1 MKNIDLILEKIKREG
16 FLDVSYSEENGAI
29 ICTPLN
35 VFEPEKTFNSIIKA
49 EKILKEY
56 PQLKNV
62 KVKLDEESERKIEKM
77 INVKRVVE
85 VDIQL
90 KKAYGPFLIF

>member
-1 MKNIDLILEKIKREG
+1 MKNIDIILENIKREG
-16 FLDVSYSEENGAI
+16 FSEVSYSEENSFI

-35 VFEPEKTFNSIIKA
+35 VFEPEKTLNGIIKA

-62 KVKLDEESERKIEKM
+62 KVKLYEKSERKIEKM
-77 INVKRVVE
+77 INVKKIVK
-85 VDIQL
+85 VDI
-90 KKAYGPFLIF
+90 

>member
-1 MKNIDLILEKIKREG
+1 MKNIDLILEKIKKEG
-16 FLDVSYSEENGAI
+16 FSDVSYSEENGAI

-35 VFEPEKTFNSIIKA
+35 VFDPEKTLNSIIKA

-62 KVKLDEESERKIEKM
+62 KIKLDEETERKIEKM
-77 INVKRVVE
+77 TNVKCVVE
-85 VDIQL
+85 VDIQ
-90 KKAYGPFLIF
+90 

>member
-16 FLDVSYSEENGAI
+16 FSDVSYSEENGAI

-35 VFEPEKTFNSIIKA
+35 VFEPEKTLNSIIKA

-62 KVKLDEESERKIEKM
+62 KVKLNEESEMKIEKM
-77 INVKRVVE
+77 INVKKIVK
-85 VDIQL
+85 VDI
-90 KKAYGPFLIF
+90 

>member
-1 MKNIDLILEKIKREG
+1 MKNIDIILEKIKREG
-16 FLDVSYSEENGAI
+16 FSEVSYSEENGAI

-35 VFEPEKTFNSIIKA
+35 VFEPEITLNSLINA

-62 KVKLDEESERKIEKM
+62 KVKLDEESERKLEKM
-77 INVKRVVE
+77 TNVKRAVE
-85 VDIQL
+85 VDIQ
-90 KKAYGPFLIF
+90 

>member
-16 FLDVSYSEENGAI
+16 FSEVSYPEENSAI

-35 VFEPEKTFNSIIKA
+35 VFEPEKTLGSIIKA

-56 PQLKNV
+56 PQLKSV
-62 KVKLDEESERKIEKM
+62 KIKLDEESEMKIEKM
-77 INVKRVVE
+77 INVK
-85 VDIQL
+85 
-90 KKAYGPFLIF
+90 KC

>member
-1 MKNIDLILEKIKREG
+1 MKNIDLILEKIKKEG
-16 FLDVSYSEENGAI
+16 FSDVSYSEENGAI

-35 VFEPEKTFNSIIKA
+35 VFDSEKTLNSIIKA

-62 KVKLDEESERKIEKM
+62 KIKLDEETERKIEKM
-77 INVKRVVE
+77 TNVKCVVE
-85 VDIQL
+85 VDIQ
-90 KKAYGPFLIF
+90 

>member
-16 FLDVSYSEENGAI
+16 FSEVSYSEENGAI

-35 VFEPEKTFNSIIKA
+35 IFEPEKTLNGIIKA

-56 PQLKNV
+56 PQMKNV
-62 KVKLDEESERKIEKM
+62 KVKLNDENEGKIKK
-77 INVKRVVE
+77 ITNVKRAVE
-85 VDIQL
+85 VDI
-90 KKAYGPFLIF
+90 

>member
-1 MKNIDLILEKIKREG
+1 MKNIDLILEEIKKEG
-16 FLDVSYSEENGAI
+16 FPEVYYSEENSFI

-35 VFEPEKTFNSIIKA
+35 VFEPEKTLNNIIKA

-62 KVKLDEESERKIEKM
+62 KVKLDEKSEMKIEKM
-77 INVKRVVE
+77 INVKKIVKVN
-85 VDIQL
+85 I
-90 KKAYGPFLIF
+90 

>member
-1 MKNIDLILEKIKREG
+1 MKNIDIILEKIKSEC
-16 FLDVSYSEENGAI
+16 FSEVPYSEKNGAI

-35 VFEPEKTFNSIIKA
+35 VFEPKKTLNSIIKA

-62 KVKLDEESERKIEKM
+62 KVKLDEESEGKIEKM
-77 INVKRVVE
+77 TNVKRAVKI
-85 VDIQL
+85 DIQ
-90 KKAYGPFLIF
+90 

>member
-16 FLDVSYSEENGAI
+16 FSEVSYSEENSAI
-29 ICTPLN
+29 ICTSLN
-35 VFEPEKTFNSIIKA
+35 VFEPEKTLNSLINA

-62 KVKLDEESERKIEKM
+62 KIKLDEESEKKFGKM
-77 INVKRVVE
+77 TNVKRVVE
-85 VDIQL
+85 VDIQ
-90 KKAYGPFLIF
+90 

>member
-1 MKNIDLILEKIKREG
+1 MKNIDLILEKIKKEG
-16 FLDVSYSEENGAI
+16 FSDVSYSEENGAI

-35 VFEPEKTFNSIIKA
+35 VFDPEKTLNSIIKA

-62 KVKLDEESERKIEKM
+62 KIKLDEKTERKIEKM
-77 INVKRVVE
+77 TNVKCVVE
-85 VDIQL
+85 VDIQ
-90 KKAYGPFLIF
+90 

>member
-1 MKNIDLILEKIKREG
+1 MKNIDLILEEIKKEN
-16 FLDVSYSEENGAI
+16 FSEISYSEENDTL

-35 VFEPEKTFNSIIKA
+35 VFEPEKTLISIIKA

-62 KVKLDEESERKIEKM
+62 KVKLDEKSERKLEEM

-85 VDIQL
+85 VDIQ
-90 KKAYGPFLIF
+90 

>member
-1 MKNIDLILEKIKREG
+1 MKNIDLILEKIKRGG
-16 FLDVSYSEENGAI
+16 FSEISFSKENGAI
-29 ICTPLN
+29 MCTPLN
-35 VFEPEKTFNSIIKA
+35 VFEPEKTLNGIIKA

-62 KVKLDEESERKIEKM
+62 KVKLDEKSERKLEEM

-85 VDIQL
+85 VDIQ
-90 KKAYGPFLIF
+90 

>member
-1 MKNIDLILEKIKREG
+1 MKNIDLILEKIKKEG
-16 FLDVSYSEENGAI
+16 FSDVSYSEENGAI

-35 VFEPEKTFNSIIKA
+35 VFDPKKTLNSIIKA

-62 KVKLDEESERKIEKM
+62 KIKLDEETERKIEKM
-77 INVKRVVE
+77 TNVKCVVE
-85 VDIQL
+85 VDIQ
-90 KKAYGPFLIF
+90 

>member
-1 MKNIDLILEKIKREG
+1 MKNIDLILEKIKKEG
-16 FLDVSYSEENGAI
+16 FSDVSYSEENGAI

-35 VFEPEKTFNSIIKA
+35 VFDPEKTLNSIIKA

-62 KVKLDEESERKIEKM
+62 KIKLDEETERKIEKM
-77 INVKRVVE
+77 TNVKRVVE
-85 VDIQL
+85 VDIQ
-90 KKAYGPFLIF
+90 